1 MLKRLSAAA
10 QSLYT
15 IVFVALADRLYFLY
29 TFQRDHARQAVSVI
43 PFLFEVGNI
52 ARSLALGHGFANPF
66 HVESGPTAWM
76 TPLFPMFLSG
86 IFRIFGTYT
95 FHAWLAVVLFNIFC
109 CAAAT
114 VPLFFIGRRIGGE
127 PVAVIAAWLWAIFP
141 NAILLPV
148 ESMWDASFSALLA
161 ITVLWATLALDGDQ
175 QRSRFRNWCAYALLW
190 GLVLMTNA
198 TLGALFPF
206 LLGWLAY
213 RAHHKSAPWLAN
225 AAATLLIV
233 ILCCVPWTIRNY
245 QVFHTFVPLR
255 SVMGLQLWLG
265 NNDRTQD
272 IFRGDL
278 HPIYNSEERAHY
290 IELGEISYMEEKK
303 QQAVDYILDHPA
315 RETHLVF
322 RRFVAIWSG
331 GTPFPLKDFL
341 ESTSWWFRYV
351 LTFNL
356 VAAVCTLIGIV
367 LLFRQ
372 RNPCAFPVAVFPLI
386 YPAAFY
392 ATLAIPRYRLPIDP
406 IVMLLTAVTLVY
418 LFRAFR
424 ERQSPG
430 PTIEATVAAK
440 PKRAKRSRISV
451 HDRACAPVANISTAS
466 SGYASIPNSGTS
478 SPVSSTSLLTRIE
491 RTALTAL
498 NTTNVSPNAYTAIKL
513 APPSCI
519 QNCEESP

>member
-1 MLKRLSAAA
+1 MLKRLSAAT
-10 QSLYT
+10 QSLYA
-15 IVFVALADRLYFLY
+15 ILFVALADRLYFLY

-52 ARSLALGHGFANPF
+52 AHSLALGQGFANPF

-76 TPLFPMFLSG
+76 TPLFPMFLSA

-114 VPLFFIGRRIGGE
+114 IPLFLIGRRIGGQQ
-127 PVAVIAAWLWAIFP
+127 VAVIAAWLWAIFP

-161 ITVLWATLALDGDQ
+161 ITVLWATLALDDDQ
-175 QRSRFRNWCAYALLW
+175 HSRLRNYSAYALLW
-190 GLVLMTNA
+190 GLILMTNA
-198 TLGALFPF
+198 TLGALLPF
-206 LLGWLAY
+206 LLGWLGY
-213 RAHHKSAPWLAN
+213 RAHRKSAPWFTN
-225 AAATLLIV
+225 TAATVLIV
-233 ILCCVPWTIRNY
+233 FLACVPWTIRNFK
-245 QVFHTFVPLR
+245 VFHTFVPLR

-303 QQAVDYILDHPA
+303 QQAIDYILDHPA
-315 RETHLVF
+315 RETHLIF

-356 VAAVCTLIGIV
+356 VAAFGTLAGII

-372 RNPCAFPVAVFPLI
+372 RNPYAFPVAVFPLI

-406 IVMLLTAVTLVY
+406 IVMLFTAVTLTH
-418 LFRAFR
+418 LLRTLR
-424 ERQSPG
+424 EKQSAVPVTV
-430 PTIEATVAAK
+430 PAPDATTATAA
-440 PKRAKRSRISV
+440 PETKRAKR
-451 HDRACAPVANISTAS
+451 PK
-466 SGYASIPNSGTS
+466 P
-478 SPVSSTSLLTRIE
+478 
-491 RTALTAL
+491 
-498 NTTNVSPNAYTAIKL
+498 
-513 APPSCI
+513 
-519 QNCEESP
+519 